1 MELKSA
7 NTMSDVIAETITT
20 EAHSPERIL
29 KRMLAVIR
37 EHMDMDV
44 AFISEFTNGQRNFRY
59 VDSPYPDQPVQEGGG
74 NPLEDTYCQRVI
86 DGRLPELIPDASLNK
101 EAQGLLATAAVPVG
115 AHLSVPIK
123 LSDGSVYGTLCC
135 FSFQPNTSL
144 DERDLG
150 MMRAFSVIAA
160 DQVERDTKQRQE
172 RNEITARINA
182 AISSGSISMVYQPIY
197 NVAKEV
203 LVGFE
208 SLARF
213 SMIPVRTPDV
223 WFKEASQVGL
233 DVPLEIQAIKLA
245 LPLIERLPADCYLSV
260 NISPKLLL
268 DAEVRSVL
276 EEWPAEQIVI
286 ELTEHS
292 IIERY
297 EDIAEA
303 LEPLRDRGIRLAV
316 DDAGAGYASFRHILS
331 LSPDIIKLDMSITRN
346 IDTDHRRRALAVG
359 LIAFAEATNTK
370 IIAEGVETKAEMAML
385 RQLGVNK
392 AQGYFLG
399 RPMTAQQLKEYGF

>member
-1 MELKSA
+1 MEPKSV
-7 NTMSDVIAETITT
+7 NTMSNVIAETITT
-20 EAHSPERIL
+20 GGHSPERIL

-37 EHMDMDV
+37 EHMGMDV

-86 DGRLPELIPDASLNK
+86 DGRLPELIPDVSLNK
-101 EAQGLLATAAVPVG
+101 EAQELPATAAVPVG

-123 LSDGSVYGTLCC
+123 LSDGSLYGTLCC

-182 AISSGSISMVYQPIY
+182 VLSSDAISMVYQPIY
-197 NVAKEV
+197 NVAKEA

-213 SMIPVRTPDV
+213 SMAPVRTPDV

-245 LPLIERLPADCYLSV
+245 LPLIERLPSDCYLSV
-260 NISPKLLL
+260 NMSPKLLL

-331 LSPDIIKLDMSITRN
+331 LSPDIVKLDMSITRN

-399 RPMTAQQLKEYGF
+399 KPMTPQQLKEHGF